1 MVAKNWTLKIKMM
14 NWKTP
19 NTNLTP
25 VALMLSEN
33 SSLND
38 PRKAECG
45 NNNQSESGAHF
56 SKLG

>member
-1 MVAKNWTLKIKMM
+1 M
-14 NWKTP
+14 NWKMP

-45 NNNQSESGAHF
+45 NNNQSEGGAHF